1 MRTTLLAFLCAA
13 SALGTLHFG
22 SSAAVAAGPIFSGLK
37 VDHRASDKAHIGWR
51 RSYRRPGSYAPLH
64 RRHHY
69 RPPAVVVVPPP
80 VSYHPRPRRI
90 FRRDCRRG
98 YIYGPAGTYY
108 PKYGH
113 RHHSFYWD

>member
-1 MRTTLLAFLCAA
+1 MRTAMFAFLCAA

-22 SSAAVAAGPIFSGLK
+22 SSAAFAASSIFSGSK
-37 VDHRASDKAHIGWR
+37 VDYSAPDVALVGWR
-51 RSYRRPGSYAPLH
+51 RSYRRSGAPLH
-64 RRHHY
+64 RHHHY

-113 RHHSFYWD
+113 RAYSMDW